1 MNLENLND
9 FELFAAFN
17 LKILT
22 KENDLIPLRLNSY
35 QIELLSLIN
44 RLRAENRPVRIIIL
58 KARQMGISTF
68 CAAYLYWL
76 TLTNHYTKSKIIAH
90 DDESTNNIFTIF
102 KRYYELSP
110 DHMRPMSRYSNRKE
124 LVFENP
130 DDNARSLK
138 PGLMSQMAVSTAG
151 SRERA
156 GRSSTLH
163 HLHISEHAFWPDAS
177 MSTPAL
183 ISAVSQ
189 DPKSTILIESTANGM
204 DLEGKDFYD
213 RVRKAEKHLSDF
225 ELFFIPWTANTGY
238 KKLYSGFNFDQAE
251 QNLKDIHKLSNEQI
265 SWRRYTIENIFNGD
279 EILFRQE
286 FPISIDEA
294 FIVSGTPYFDIEH
307 IFNLIKKMSENDI
320 YQKGYIAENKFIEDK
335 SGLFTIFFHPKP
347 GEIYAI
353 GADVSEGLSHGD
365 HSAAMVLDRDLKQVA
380 KYYGKIDPDQF
391 GKVLCDLGN
400 YYNTAILCPEVN
412 NMGHATLSEIKRLAY
427 KRIYFREVCD
437 EIAQK
442 RMIKLGWNTTA
453 QNKLLML
460 AEFKSAFKNKSLQIK
475 DIELLKEMT
484 TVAFETA
491 SKVELNGK
499 DLVVSACLAVQ
510 ALTQAPKKDLYKAH
524 NPVKTKVISGLDFLT
539 KDQDVNFTY
548 YD

>member
-1 MNLENLND
+1 MNDEALSD
-9 FELFAAFN
+9 FEIFAAN
-17 LKILT
+17 YLKILT
-22 KENDLIPLRLNSY
+22 KENNLIPLLLNDY
-35 QIELLSLIN
+35 QRELLNLIN
-44 RLRAENRPVRIIIL
+44 EKREQNQPVRIIIL

-76 TLTNHYTKSKIIAH
+76 TITNHYTKSKIIAH

-110 DHMRPMSRYSNRKE
+110 DYMRPMSRYSNRKE

-130 DDNARSLK
+130 DDDARSSK

-163 HLHISEHAFWPDAS
+163 HLHISEHAFWPDAAL
-177 MSTPAL
+177 STPAL

-225 ELFFIPWTANTGY
+225 ELFFIPWTANEGY
-238 KKLYSGFNFDQAE
+238 KKHYSGFDFNQTE
-251 QNLKDIHKLSNEQI
+251 QNLKDIHKLSQEQI
-265 SWRRYTIENIFNGD
+265 AWRRYTIENVFNGD

-294 FIVSGTPYFDIEH
+294 FIVSGTPYFDVEH
-307 IFNLIKKMSENDI
+307 IFALIK
-320 YQKGYIAENKFIEDK
+320 QLENKPVIKGNIVNNQFVEDK
-335 SGLFTIFFHPKP
+335 SGLITIYEQPQP
-347 GEIYAI
+347 NVIYVI

-365 HSAAMVLDRDLKQVA
+365 SSAACVLDRDLKQVA
-380 KYYGKIDPDQF
+380 KLYGKIDPDQL
-391 GKVLCDLGN
+391 GKALCDLGN

-412 NMGHATLSEIKRLAY
+412 NMGHATLAEIKRLAY
-427 KRIYFREVCD
+427 KRIYFREVYD

-460 AEFKSAFKNKSLQIK
+460 AEFKSAFKNKSLQIN
-475 DIELLKEMT
+475 DVELLKEMT

-499 DLVVSACLAVQ
+499 DMVVSACLAVQ
-510 ALTQAPKKDLYKAH
+510 ALTQAPQKNLYKAH
-524 NPVKTKVISGLDFLT
+524 NPVKTKNISMLEFLT
-539 KDQDVNFTY
+539 KDKDVNFTY